1 MKELRKILI
10 AYDGSSY
17 SDAALDDLPRA
28 GLPRRVE
35 ALVVSV
41 ADVLMPPPESAEK
54 ERIDSTFPFHV
65 PHGVKVARE
74 RDAQKQDEARSLAL
88 EAGRR
93 LRSYFPEWEVRDEA
107 LTGTPA
113 LEIMRKADEWKADLI
128 VVGSQGRSALGRLIL
143 GSVSQKVVNEAKCS
157 VRVARGQDKESDSPV
172 CVVIGVDG
180 SREAET
186 AVRAV
191 AARVWSAGS
200 EARVIAVQET
210 IVAMIPAI
218 EVGIEA
224 GEAKLASLRHALESA
239 ADVLRA
245 AGLVVSTV
253 IKKGN
258 PKQMLIEEAEQW
270 KADCIFVGARGLGAL
285 ERILLGSVSTAVVT
299 RARCSVEVVRA

>member
-1 MKELRKILI
+1 MKELQKILI
-10 AYDGSSY
+10 AYDGSTFG
-17 SDAALDDLPRA
+17 DAALDDLPRA

-157 VRVARGQDKESDSPV
+157 VRVARGQDE
-172 CVVIGVDG
+172 GE
-180 SREAET
+180 RF
-186 AVRAV
+186 
-191 AARVWSAGS
+191 ARM
-200 EARVIAVQET
+200 R
-210 IVAMIPAI
+210 
-218 EVGIEA
+218 
-224 GEAKLASLRHALESA
+224 RHRRGRL
-239 ADVLRA
+239 
-245 AGLVVSTV
+245 
-253 IKKGN
+253 KG
-258 PKQMLIEEAEQW
+258 
-270 KADCIFVGARGLGAL
+270 G
-285 ERILLGSVSTAVVT
+285 
-299 RARCSVEVVRA
+299 